1 MKLQKL
7 LFLFIS
13 IQAILIPQ
21 TLDISKLDL
30 KYYQKFKGQNMILNV
45 YNWGEYISDGSDNSI
60 NINKE
65 FEELTGIKVNYS
77 TFASNE

>member
-30 KYYQKFKGQNMILNV
+30 KYYQKFKGQNMILDRKSV
-45 YNWGEYISDGSDNSI
+45 
-60 NINKE
+60 
-65 FEELTGIKVNYS
+65 V
-77 TFASNE
+77 

>member
-45 YNWGEYISDGSDNSI
+45 YNWGEYISDGSDDSI

-65 FEELTGIKVNYS
+65 FEELTGIILLLPQTKS
-77 TFASNE
+77 FM